1 MLEINEVRVKKI
13 NKGNFL
19 GYASIL
25 IGNSLII
32 DGIELHEGKKGRYV
46 YMPRNPR
53 LRKLQRNCAYP
64 INNQTRE
71 QILQLV
77 SDKYDEETEE

>member
-1 MLEINEVRVKKI
+1 MLNITEVRIKKI

-25 IGNSLII
+25 IGDSLII
-32 DGIELHEGKKGRYV
+32 DGIELHEGQKGRYI
-46 YMPRNPR
+46 YMPLNPR
-53 LRKLQRNCAYP
+53 LRRLQRNSAYP

-77 SDKYDEETEE
+77 SQQYDEETEE

>member
-1 MLEINEVRVKKI
+1 MLEIKEVRLKKI
-13 NKGNFL
+13 YKCKFL

-25 IGNSLII
+25 IGDSLVV
-32 DGIELHEGKKGRYV
+32 DGIELHEGEKGRYI
-46 YMPRNPR
+46 YMPLNPKMKKTRRNST
-53 LRKLQRNCAYP
+53 YP
-64 INNQTRE
+64 INNETRE